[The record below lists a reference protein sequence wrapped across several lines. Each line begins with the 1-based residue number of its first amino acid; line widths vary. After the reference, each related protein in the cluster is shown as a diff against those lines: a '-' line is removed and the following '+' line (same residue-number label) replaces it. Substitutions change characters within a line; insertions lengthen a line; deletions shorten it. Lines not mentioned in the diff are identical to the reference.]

1 MKISG
6 ISCTGIEDFE
16 RILRVRCYKC
26 MLLHKLNRRN
36 GFCQVAEKGADQ
48 EEQICRMSSLSLR
61 AFQEVSL
68 QDGSHLIPQSAADAA
83 H

>member
-1 MKISG
+1 MYVIAQ
-6 ISCTGIEDFE
+6 T
-16 RILRVRCYKC
+16 V
-26 MLLHKLNRRN
+26 NRRN

-68 QDGSHLIPQSAADAA
+68 QDGSRLIPQSAADAA